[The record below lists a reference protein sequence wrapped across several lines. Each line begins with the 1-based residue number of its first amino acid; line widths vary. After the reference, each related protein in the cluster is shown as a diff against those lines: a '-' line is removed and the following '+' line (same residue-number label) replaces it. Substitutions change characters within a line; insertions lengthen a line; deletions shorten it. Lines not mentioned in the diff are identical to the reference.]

1 MQKTIRDCELAT
13 FDCVAM
19 KIGILAVQGD
29 YEAHA
34 RMLERLGADY
44 ALVRTPEEAAQVD
57 AMILPGG
64 ESTTMLKFLKEEG
77 LEAAL
82 RALDARGAAFFGTC
96 AGAILLAREVRGP
109 AQESL
114 GFADLTIT
122 RNAYGRQLA
131 SEVRS
136 APSKLRAEP
145 LEMVFIRAPWIEE
158 IGPEVE
164 VLAREGGRPVL
175 VRDRR
180 ILVATF
186 HPELTEDTGV
196 HEYFLRLAAERASC
210 VDSESGRIAPDS
222 SVLKTTSSRSSIAQ
236 SSPMPRR

>member
-1 MQKTIRDCELAT
+1 L
-13 FDCVAM
+13 

-34 RMLERLGADY
+34 RMLQRLGADY
-44 ALVRTPEEAAQVD
+44 VLVRTPEDAAQVD

-77 LEAAL
+77 FEAAL

-96 AGAILLAREVRGP
+96 AGAILLARDVRSP

-114 GFADLTIT
+114 GFADLAIT

-136 APSKLRAEP
+136 APSKLKSEP
-145 LEMVFIRAPWIEE
+145 LEMVFIRAPWIDEV
-158 IGPEVE
+158 GPEVE

-175 VRDRR
+175 VRDGR
-180 ILVATF
+180 ILIATF
-186 HPELTEDTGV
+186 HPELTADTTV
-196 HEYFLRLAAERASC
+196 HEYFLKLAAEQSAATKSQSGRRASSSNASKS
-210 VDSESGRIAPDS
+210 DSSESDS
-222 SVLKTTSSRSSIAQ
+222 AR
-236 SSPMPRR
+236 SSPMSRR

>member
-1 MQKTIRDCELAT
+1 M
-13 FDCVAM
+13 VM
-19 KIGILAVQGD
+19 KIGVLAVQGD

-64 ESTTMLKFLKEEG
+64 ESTTMLKFLKGEG

-82 RALDARGAAFFGTC
+82 RALDARGAPFFGTC
-96 AGAILLAREVRGP
+96 AGAILLAREVRAP
-109 AQESL
+109 AQDSL
-114 GFADLTIT
+114 GFADLVIT

-136 APSKLRAEP
+136 APSKLKAEP

-158 IGPEVE
+158 IGPGVE

-175 VRDRR
+175 VRDGR
-180 ILVATF
+180 ILAATF
-186 HPELTEDTGV
+186 HPELTADTTV
-196 HEYFLRLAAERASC
+196 HEYFLKLAAEQPSFVAS
-210 VDSESGRIAPDS
+210 DSGRAASDS
-222 SVLKTTSSRSSIAQ
+222 GRLASDSGTSKFASSQPSTARP
-236 SSPMPRR
+236 SPMPRR

>member
-1 MQKTIRDCELAT
+1 
-13 FDCVAM
+13 M
-19 KIGILAVQGD
+19 KIGILAVQGG

-96 AGAILLAREVRGP
+96 AGAILLAREVRAP

-158 IGPEVE
+158 IGPGVE

-175 VRDRR
+175 VRDGR

-186 HPELTEDTGV
+186 HPELTGDLGV
-196 HEYFLRLAAERASC
+196 HEYFLKLAAERSSSVDSKSVRA
-210 VDSESGRIAPDS
+210 DSESGRIASDS
-222 SVLKTTSSRSSIAQ
+222 SASKATPPRSGTAE

>member
-1 MQKTIRDCELAT
+1 
-13 FDCVAM
+13 M

-44 ALVRTPEEAAQVD
+44 VLLRTPEDAAQVD
-57 AMILPGG
+57 AIVLPGG

-96 AGAILLAREVRGP
+96 AGAILLAREVRSP

-114 GFADLTIT
+114 GFADLAIT

-136 APSKLRAEP
+136 APSKLKTEP
-145 LEMVFIRAPWIEE
+145 LEMVFIRAPWIDQV
-158 IGPEVE
+158 GPRVE
-164 VLAREGGRPVL
+164 VLARESGRPVL
-175 VRDRR
+175 VRDGRVL
-180 ILVATF
+180 IATF
-186 HPELTEDTGV
+186 HPELTNDPTV
-196 HEYFLRLAAERASC
+196 HEYFLKLAAEQ
-210 VDSESGRIAPDS
+210 S
-222 SVLKTTSSRSSIAQ
+222 SVTDSQSSRSASNSIASKSISSETTSAR
-236 SSPMPRR
+236 SSPMSRR

>member
-1 MQKTIRDCELAT
+1 VLTLDFEFSTIDCT
-13 FDCVAM
+13 AM
-19 KIGILAVQGD
+19 KIGVLAVQGD

-64 ESTTMLKFLKEEG
+64 ESTTMLKFLKGEG

-82 RALDARGAAFFGTC
+82 RALDARGAPFFGTC
-96 AGAILLAREVRGP
+96 AGAILLAREVRAP
-109 AQESL
+109 AQDSL
-114 GFADLTIT
+114 GFADLVIT

-136 APSKLRAEP
+136 APSKLKAEP

-158 IGPEVE
+158 IGPGVE

-175 VRDRR
+175 VRDGR
-180 ILVATF
+180 ILAATF
-186 HPELTEDTGV
+186 HPELTADTTV
-196 HEYFLRLAAERASC
+196 HEYFLKLAAEQPSFVAS
-210 VDSESGRIAPDS
+210 DSGRLASDS
-222 SVLKTTSSRSSIAQ
+222 GTSKFASSQ
-236 SSPMPRR
+236 SSTARPSPMPRR

>member
-1 MQKTIRDCELAT
+1 
-13 FDCVAM
+13 
-19 KIGILAVQGD
+19 
-29 YEAHA
+29 
-34 RMLERLGADY
+34 
-44 ALVRTPEEAAQVD
+44 
-57 AMILPGG
+57 
-64 ESTTMLKFLKEEG
+64 
-77 LEAAL
+77 
-82 RALDARGAAFFGTC
+82 
-96 AGAILLAREVRGP
+96 
-109 AQESL
+109 L

-175 VRDRR
+175 VRDGR

-186 HPELTEDTGV
+186 HPELTGDTGV
-196 HEYFLRLAAERASC
+196 HEYFLKLAAERASS
-210 VDSESGRIAPDS
+210 VDSKSGRAASDS
-222 SVLKTTSSRSSIAQ
+222 SALKATSSRSSTVE
-236 SSPMPRR
+236 SSPLPRR

>member
-1 MQKTIRDCELAT
+1 
-13 FDCVAM
+13 M

-44 ALVRTPEEAAQVD
+44 MLVRTPQEAAQVD

-96 AGAILLAREVRGP
+96 AGAILLAREVRAP
-109 AQESL
+109 AQDSL
-114 GFADLTIT
+114 GFADLVIT

-158 IGPEVE
+158 IGPGVE

-175 VRDRR
+175 VRDGR

-186 HPELTEDTGV
+186 HPELTGDTGV
-196 HEYFLRLAAERASC
+196 HEYFLKLVAGRDSRLTS
-210 VDSESGRIAPDS
+210 DS
-222 SVLKTTSSRSSIAQ
+222 SALKFSSSQSSTAQ
-236 SSPMPRR
+236 SSSMPRR

>member
-1 MQKTIRDCELAT
+1 
-13 FDCVAM
+13 M

-44 ALVRTPEEAAQVD
+44 VLVRTPEDAAQVD

-82 RALDARGAAFFGTC
+82 RALDARGAPFFGTC
-96 AGAILLAREVRGP
+96 AGAILLAREVRAP
-109 AQESL
+109 AQDSL
-114 GFADLTIT
+114 GFADLAIT

-136 APSKLRAEP
+136 APSKLKAEP
-145 LEMVFIRAPWIEE
+145 LEMVFIRAPWIDE
-158 IGPEVE
+158 IGPGVE

-175 VRDRR
+175 VRDGRML
-180 ILVATF
+180 IATF
-186 HPELTEDTGV
+186 HPELGDDTTV
-196 HEYFLRLAAERASC
+196 HEYFLKLAEDESFRIDPSSGRAG
-210 VDSESGRIAPDS
+210 SESASRAGR
-222 SVLKTTSSRSSIAQ
+222 TSSTSSASPTASLRSTTADPSA
-236 SSPMPRR
+236 MRCR

>member
-1 MQKTIRDCELAT
+1 
-13 FDCVAM
+13 M

-44 ALVRTPEEAAQVD
+44 VLVRTPED
-57 AMILPGG
+57 AEQLDAIILPGG

-82 RALDARGAAFFGTC
+82 RALDDRGAAFFGTC
-96 AGAILLAREVRGP
+96 AGAILLAREVRAP

-114 GFADLTIT
+114 AFADLTIT

-131 SEVRS
+131 SEIRT
-136 APSKLRAEP
+136 APSKLKAEP
-145 LEMVFIRAPWIEE
+145 LEMVFIRAPWIDE
-158 IGPEVE
+158 IGQDVE

-175 VRDRR
+175 VRDGR
-180 ILVATF
+180 ILIATF
-186 HPELTEDTGV
+186 HPELTDDTTV
-196 HEYFLRLAAERASC
+196 HEYFLKLAAEQSSRAG
-210 VDSESGRIAPDS
+210 SESGHSASNS
-222 SVLKTTSSRSSIAQ
+222 SASKSITSEPASAR
-236 SSPMPRR
+236 SSPMSRR

>member
-1 MQKTIRDCELAT
+1 MT
-13 FDCVAM
+13 
-19 KIGILAVQGD
+19 IGILAVQGD

-44 ALVRTPEEAAQVD
+44 ELVRTAEEAAQVD

-96 AGAILLAREVRGP
+96 AGAILLAREVRAP

-158 IGPEVE
+158 IGPGVE

-175 VRDRR
+175 VRDGR

-186 HPELTEDTGV
+186 HPELTGDTGV
-196 HEYFLRLAAERASC
+196 HEYFLKLAAEPSSS
-210 VDSESGRIAPDS
+210 VDSKSGRAASDS
-222 SVLKTTSSRSSIAQ
+222 SALKATPPRSSAAE
-236 SSPMPRR
+236 SSPIPRR

>member
-1 MQKTIRDCELAT
+1 L
-13 FDCVAM
+13 

-44 ALVRTPEEAAQVD
+44 VLLRTPEDAAQVD
-57 AMILPGG
+57 AIVLPGG

-96 AGAILLAREVRGP
+96 AGAILLAREVRSP

-114 GFADLTIT
+114 GFADLAIT

-145 LEMVFIRAPWIEE
+145 LEMVFIRAPWIDEV
-158 IGPEVE
+158 GPRVE
-164 VLAREGGRPVL
+164 VLARESGRPVL
-175 VRDRR
+175 VRDGRV
-180 ILVATF
+180 LVATF
-186 HPELTEDTGV
+186 HPELTNDPTV
-196 HEYFLRLAAERASC
+196 HEYFLKLAAEQ
-210 VDSESGRIAPDS
+210 S
-222 SVLKTTSSRSSIAQ
+222 SVTDSQSSRSASNSSASKSISSETTSAR
-236 SSPMPRR
+236 SSPMSRR

>member
-1 MQKTIRDCELAT
+1 M
-13 FDCVAM
+13 VM
-19 KIGILAVQGD
+19 KIGVLAVQGD

-64 ESTTMLKFLKEEG
+64 ESTTMLKFLKGEG

-82 RALDARGAAFFGTC
+82 RALDARGAPFFGTC
-96 AGAILLAREVRGP
+96 AGAILLAREVRAP
-109 AQESL
+109 AQDSL
-114 GFADLTIT
+114 GFADLVIT

-136 APSKLRAEP
+136 APSKLKAEP

-158 IGPEVE
+158 IGPGVE

-175 VRDRR
+175 VRDGR
-180 ILVATF
+180 ILAATF
-186 HPELTEDTGV
+186 HPELTADTTV
-196 HEYFLRLAAERASC
+196 HEYFLKLAAEQPSFVAS
-210 VDSESGRIAPDS
+210 DSGRLASDS
-222 SVLKTTSSRSSIAQ
+222 GTSKFASSQPSTARP
-236 SSPMPRR
+236 SPMPRR